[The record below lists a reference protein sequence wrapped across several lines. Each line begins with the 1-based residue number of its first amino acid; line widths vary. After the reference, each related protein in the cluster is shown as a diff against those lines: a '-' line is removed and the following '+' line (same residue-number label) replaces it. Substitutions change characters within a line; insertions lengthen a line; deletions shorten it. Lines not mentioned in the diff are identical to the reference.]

1 MIRKQL
7 LGQIEKQ
14 ELQRLQHHLQSLSL
28 SGQNSLSNEN
38 ILQASMESQHTS
50 NPSTG
55 GGGWEG
61 MSIRSLVMN
70 LRPTWY
76 LRPQSSNPPENLFQ
90 KKKKKKKQGR
100 REKSRSLKPVSWR
113 VYNKTLS
120 QNLQRG
126 GPRGPCKDEDL
137 NSNLQKP
144 CKSLT
149 KPHVK
154 MRPSTVSGYLQED
167 RTV

>member
-1 MIRKQL
+1 MKISSKPAWKASTPQIPA
-7 LGQIEKQ
+7 LGV
-14 ELQRLQHHLQSLSL
+14 
-28 SGQNSLSNEN
+28 
-38 ILQASMESQHTS
+38 
-50 NPSTG
+50 G
-55 GGGWEG
+55 GGRECQLGALLWIWG
-61 MSIRSLVMN
+61 QPGIWGHRV
-70 LRPTWY
+70 PTH
-76 LRPQSSNPPENLFQ
+76 QKICS

-167 RTV
+167 RTVWRLTDLKAHVSLTWKARTKNTQPCPDFC